1 MEALV
6 VLKRGEREGFS
17 RDENRG
23 NKETGERRERRERKK
38 REKRKKFGA
47 LGI

>member
-1 MEALV
+1 MEASII
-6 VLKRGEREGFS
+6 LKRGEREGFS

-38 REKRKKFGA
+38 REKRNFFGMLA
-47 LGI
+47 I